1 MQPWEARKVFVDG
14 LENRSLDPEVGLKDR
29 AERLSVSAFPRYSP
43 RSQAT
48 GTVMLDPRDIERA
61 AQRQRVL
68 EWEANERKLAGTL
81 PPTAKIE
88 LDSNCRDRLA
98 IFVNYCKTLGVRH
111 CPARPATCAAFAAA
125 EAANGRDAQGI
136 CSLLAAIG
144 ALHDLH
150 DLEPDRHGKCLCRSR

>member
-1 MQPWEARKVFVDG
+1 
-14 LENRSLDPEVGLKDR
+14 
-29 AERLSVSAFPRYSP
+29 
-43 RSQAT
+43 
-48 GTVMLDPRDIERA
+48 MLDPRDIERA

-144 ALHDLH
+144 ELHDFHSMSNPIATAAVSAVL
-150 DLEPDRHGKCLCRSR
+150 DRIVKTEPPRSWAAAERSEWARLPPTIRETITKRENERDIALRRQTE